1 MDVTLI
7 RHRRRHHKQSGGLLA
22 LRFAL
27 IVLITLLFSG
37 IVFSLLGIAVAAGVY
52 ASFVSE
58 LPSAEEIGR
67 RSVESFET
75 TRIYDRTG
83 QHLLLEIIPNEGGR
97 RTEVP
102 LSQVPA
108 HLRNATIA
116 MEDKTFYTNLVGINV
131 EGVARA
137 VWGELTGADA
147 GGGSSIPQQL
157 IRNVIMTPEER
168 MERSYERK
176 LKEMVLANELT
187 RRYPGIEGR
196 DKILEWYLNA
206 IFYGHF
212 AYGVEAAA
220 QTYFHKHVQD
230 LTLAEAAMIVPLGQR
245 PALNP
250 IDHPDEAKKRQE
262 IVLDQ
267 MYLQGYITAQEAL
280 AAKQE
285 PIVVAPPSF
294 DIVAPHYVLYVRQLL
309 EERFGTDAVYGGG
322 LQVISAVD
330 LDVQK
335 NAEEI
340 VRENVK
346 VISEKYDAHNAAAVV
361 MNAKTAEIIAIVGS
375 ADYFD
380 KAIDGQV
387 NIALVRRQ
395 PGSSFKPYV
404 YATAFAQGYTPATM
418 VMDVRTSFATPDNMP
433 PYVPENYT
441 RTYHGPVLL
450 RQALACSLN
459 IPAVAMAQK
468 VGLDKVVATARA
480 MGISTLTEANYGLAL
495 ALGGTEIT
503 LMDHIVGYSV
513 FANGG
518 TMLGDPI
525 PPERFRPG
533 FRQLDP
539 VAILKVTDAKGNVL
553 YEYKEPQK
561 QKVISPEVAYLITH
575 ILSDNE
581 ARTPEL
587 GPNSALLLKD
597 RPAAAKTGS
606 TNNFH
611 DAWTMGYTPQY
622 VVGVWAGNTDYTE
635 MKNAPGSRT
644 AAPIWNGIMEYLHK
658 DLPVEGFVR
667 PAGLK
672 TCIIDS
678 VSGKLPTEY
687 SPSTRQEVFI
697 EGTVPTASDDIHIP
711 FRICQASG
719 KLASA
724 YCPPEQVTEQ
734 VFEIYPS
741 DAEDWVRE
749 KEIPQPPA
757 DYCDIHGPNLASMEI
772 AISSPRALQP
782 TRGMVTIIGSARP
795 GGMEKYWLQY
805 GEGMSPTAWTP
816 VGPEHGN
823 RVDNNVLENWDTIAL
838 NGLYTLRLNVA
849 VGGGVQQ
856 YDVQVMLDNTPPKV
870 QVVAPAPEQIYRVGE
885 DEWLSIQVEA
895 IDNIDM
901 DKVEVFLDD
910 QPLGFSTV
918 APYVVRWM
926 WKDSKIPVIGTHSV
940 YVIATDAAGNTTQT
954 EPFKVKVEEKK
965 K

>member
-7 RHRRRHHKQSGGLLA
+7 RRRRRHRKQGGGLIA
-22 LRFAL
+22 LRFAM
-27 IVLITLLFSG
+27 IGLITLLFSG
-37 IVFSLLGIAVAAGVY
+37 VAFSLLGIVVAAGVY
-52 ASFVSE
+52 ASLVSE

-67 RSVESFET
+67 RSVETFET

-83 QHLLLEIIPNEGGR
+83 EHLLLEIIPNEGGR

-102 LSQVPA
+102 LAQIPA

-116 MEDKTFYTNLVGINV
+116 MEDKTFYTNPVGINV

-137 VWGELTGADA
+137 VWGEISGEDA
-147 GGGSSIPQQL
+147 GGGSSISQQL
-157 IRNVIMTPEER
+157 IRNVIMSPEER

-176 LKEMVLANELT
+176 VKEMVLAYELT

-196 DKILEWYLNA
+196 DKILEWYLNT

-220 QTYFHKHVQD
+220 QTYFHKPVQD

-245 PALNP
+245 PAMNP
-250 IDHPDEAKKRQE
+250 IDHPEDAKKRQE

-267 MYLQGYITAQEAL
+267 MYLQGYITAEEAL
-280 AAKQE
+280 AAKKE
-285 PIVVAPPSF
+285 RIVAAPPSF

-309 EERFGTDAVYGGG
+309 EERYGTDAVYGGG

-330 LDVQK
+330 LEIQQK
-335 NAEEI
+335 AEEI
-340 VRENVK
+340 VRDG
-346 VISEKYDAHNAAAVV
+346 IAAIREKYNAHNSASVV
-361 MNAKTAEIIAIVGS
+361 MNAKTGEIIAMVGS

-380 KAIDGQV
+380 ETIDGEV
-387 NIALVRRQ
+387 NVALAPRQ

-418 VMDVRTSFATPDNMP
+418 VMDVRTSFTTEDNMP

-459 IPAVAMAQK
+459 IPAVAMAQQ
-468 VGLDKVVATARA
+468 VGLDKVVATARS
-480 MGISTLTEANYGLAL
+480 MGINTLTEANYGLSL
-495 ALGGTEIT
+495 ALGGKEIK
-503 LMDHIVGYSV
+503 LIDHIVGYGV

-518 TMLGDPI
+518 YMLGDPV
-525 PPERFRPG
+525 PPERFQPG

-539 VAILKVTDAKGNVL
+539 VLILKVTDAKGNVL
-553 YEYKEPQK
+553 QEYKEPQK
-561 QKVISPEVAYLITH
+561 QKVISPEVAFLITD

-587 GPNSALLLKD
+587 GPNSALLLD
-597 RPAAAKTGS
+597 NRPAAAKTGS

-611 DAWTMGYTPQY
+611 DTWTMGYTPQY
-622 VVGVWAGNTDYTE
+622 VVGVWVGNTDYTE

-644 AAPIWNGIMEYLHK
+644 AAPIWNGIMEYLHE
-658 DLPVEGFVR
+658 DLPVEAFVR
-667 PAGLK
+667 PPGLK
-672 TCIIDS
+672 TAVIDR
-678 VSGKLPTEY
+678 VSGKLPTQY

-697 EGTVPTASDDIHIP
+697 EGTVPTASDDIHAAY
-711 FRICQASG
+711 RVCQESG
-719 KLASA
+719 KLATA
-724 YCPPEQVTEQ
+724 YCPPEQVAEQ

-741 DAEDWVRE
+741 DAEDWVRG

-757 DYCDIHGPNLASMEI
+757 DYCDVHGPNLASMEV

-782 TRGMVTIIGSARP
+782 VRGIAMIIGSARP
-795 GGMEKYWLQY
+795 GGMEKYWMQY
-805 GEGMSPTAWTP
+805 GEGMSPQAWAP
-816 VGPEHGN
+816 IGPEHGN
-823 RVDNNVLENWDTIAL
+823 QVDNNVLETWDTTAL

-856 YDVQVMLDNTPPKV
+856 YDTPVMVDNTPPKV
-870 QVVAPAPEQIYRVGE
+870 EVVAPAPEQIYRVGE

-895 IDNIDM
+895 RDNIDM
-901 DKVEVFLDD
+901 DKVEVFIDD
-910 QPLGFSTV
+910 QPLGYSTV

-926 WKDSKIPVIGTHSV
+926 WSGSQIPVIGTHSI
-940 YVIATDAAGNTTQT
+940 YVIATDAAGNTTKT
-954 EPFKVKVEEKK
+954 EPFKVKVENKK
-965 K
+965 Q

>member
-7 RHRRRHHKQSGGLLA
+7 RRRRRHHKQSGGLLA

-27 IVLITLLFSG
+27 VALITFLFSG
-37 IVFSLLGIAVAAGVY
+37 VILSLLSIAVAAGVY
-52 ASFVSE
+52 TSFVSE

-102 LSQVPA
+102 LSQIPA
-108 HLRNATIA
+108 NLRNATIA
-116 MEDKTFYTNLVGINV
+116 MEDKTFYTNPVGINF

-137 VWGELTGADA
+137 AWGEISGENA

-157 IRNVIMTPEER
+157 IRNVLMSPEER

-176 LKEMVLANELT
+176 IKEMILAYELT

-196 DKILEWYLNA
+196 DTILEWYLNT

-212 AYGVEAAA
+212 AYGIEAAA

-230 LTLAEAAMIVPLGQR
+230 LTLAESAMLVPLGQR

-250 IDHPDEAKKRQE
+250 IDHPEDAKKRQE

-267 MYLQGYITAQEAL
+267 MYLQGYITAEEAQ
-280 AAKQE
+280 AAKRE
-285 PIVVAPPSF
+285 RIVAAPPSF

-309 EERFGTDAVYGGG
+309 EERYGTDAVYGGG
-322 LQVISAVD
+322 LQVISAID
-330 LDVQK
+330 LDVQRE
-335 NAEEI
+335 AEKI
-340 VRENVK
+340 VKDGVAAIR
-346 VISEKYDAHNAAAVV
+346 EKYNANNSTAVI
-361 MNAKTAEIIAIVGS
+361 MNAKTAEIIAMVGS

-380 KAIDGQV
+380 ETIDGEV
-387 NIALVRRQ
+387 NVALARRQ

-404 YATAFAQGYTPATM
+404 YATAFTQGFTPATM
-418 VMDVRTSFATPDNMP
+418 IMDVRTSFATEGNMP

-441 RTYHGPVLL
+441 RTYNGPVLL

-459 IPAVAMAQK
+459 IPAVSIAQQ

-480 MGISTLTEANYGLAL
+480 MGIDTLTEPNYGLAL
-495 ALGGTEIT
+495 ALGGTEIR
-503 LMDHIVGYSV
+503 LIDHIVGYGV

-518 TMLGDPI
+518 YMFGDPVSV
-525 PPERFRPG
+525 ERFRPG
-533 FRQLDP
+533 YRQLDP
-539 VAILKVTDAKGNVL
+539 VVILKVSDSKGNVL
-553 YEYKEPQK
+553 HEYKEPQR
-561 QKVISPEVAYLITH
+561 QKVISPEVAFLITDV
-575 ILSDNE
+575 LSDNE

-587 GPNSALLLKD
+587 GPNSALLLKN

-622 VVGVWAGNTDYTE
+622 VVGVWVGNTDYAE

-644 AAPIWNGIMEYLHK
+644 AAPIWNKIMEYLHK
-658 DLPVEGFVR
+658 DLPVEPFVR
-667 PAGLK
+667 PPGLK
-672 TCIIDS
+672 TAVIDR
-678 VSGKLPTEY
+678 VSGKRPTQY
-687 SPSTRQEVFI
+687 SSSTRQETFI
-697 EGTVPTASDDIHIP
+697 EGTEPKESDNIHTGYP
-711 FRICQASG
+711 VCQASG

-724 YCPPEQVTEQ
+724 YCPPEQVAEQ
-734 VFEIYPS
+734 VFQIFPS

-749 KEIPQPPA
+749 KGIPQPPT
-757 DYCDIHGPNLASMEI
+757 DYCDVHGPNVASMEI
-772 AISSPRALQP
+772 AISSPRALQSV
-782 TRGMVTIIGSARP
+782 RGVVSIMGSARL
-795 GGMEKYWLQY
+795 GGMEKYWVQY
-805 GEGMSPTAWTP
+805 GQGMSPQTWATI
-816 VGPEHGN
+816 GAEHGN
-823 RVDNNVLENWDTIAL
+823 PVDNNMLEYWDTTGL
-838 NGLYTLRLNVA
+838 NDLYTLRLNVA

-856 YDVQVMLDNTPPKV
+856 YDTQVMVDNTPPKV
-870 QVVAPAPEQIYRVGE
+870 QVVAPVPEQVYRVGE

-895 IDNIDM
+895 HDNIDM
-901 DKVEVFLDD
+901 DKVEVFIDD
-910 QPLGFSTV
+910 QPLGYSTV

-926 WKDSKIPVIGTHSV
+926 WSGSKIPVVGTHTV
-940 YVIATDAAGNTTQT
+940 YVIAVDAAGNTTQT
-954 EPFKVKVEEKK
+954 APFRVKVESRR
-965 K
+965 

>member
-1 MDVTLI
+1 LVVLVTLLL
-7 RHRRRHHKQSGGLLA
+7 SGA
-22 LRFAL
+22 
-27 IVLITLLFSG
+27 I
-37 IVFSLLGIAVAAGVY
+37 FSLLGVVVAAGVY
-52 ASFVSE
+52 TSFVSE

-83 QHLLLEIIPNEGGR
+83 QHLLLEIIPQEGGR

-102 LSQVPA
+102 LSQIPA

-116 MEDKTFYTNLVGINV
+116 MEDKTFYTNPVGINF

-137 VWGELTGADA
+137 IWGEVSGEDA

-157 IRNVIMTPEER
+157 IRNVLMSPEER

-176 LKEMVLANELT
+176 LKEMILAYELT
-187 RRYPGIEGR
+187 RRYPGVEGR
-196 DKILEWYLNA
+196 DKILEWYLNT

-220 QTYFHKHVQD
+220 QTYFHKSVQD

-250 IDHPDEAKKRQE
+250 IDHPEDAKKRQE

-267 MYLQGYITAQEAL
+267 MYLQGYITAEEAL

-285 PIVVAPPSF
+285 RIVAAPPSF

-309 EERFGTDAVYGGG
+309 EQRYGTDAVYGGG
-322 LQVISAVD
+322 LQVISAID

-335 NAEEI
+335 EAERI
-340 VRENVK
+340 VREGVAA
-346 VISEKYDAHNAAAVV
+346 IREKHNANNAAAVV
-361 MNAKTAEIIAIVGS
+361 MDAKTAEIIAMVGS

-380 KAIDGQV
+380 KTIDGEV
-387 NIALVRRQ
+387 NVALVERQ

-418 VMDVRTSFATPDNMP
+418 IMDVRTSFTTPDNMP

-459 IPAVAMAQK
+459 IPAVAMAQR
-468 VGLDKVVATARA
+468 VGVDKVVATARA
-480 MGISTLTEANYGLAL
+480 MGISNLTDANYGLSL
-495 ALGGTEIT
+495 ALGGKEIK
-503 LMDHIVGYSV
+503 LIDHIVGYGV
-513 FANGG
+513 FANGCY
-518 TMLGDPI
+518 MLGDPI

-539 VAILKVTDAKGNVL
+539 VLILKVTDSKGNVL
-553 YEYKEPQK
+553 QEYKEPQR
-561 QKVISPEVAYLITH
+561 QKVISPEVAFLITD

-587 GPNSALLLKD
+587 GPNSALLLKN

-611 DAWTMGYTPQY
+611 DTWTMGYTPQY
-622 VVGVWAGNTDYTE
+622 VVGVWVGNTDYAE

-658 DLPVEGFVR
+658 DLPVESFVR

-672 TCIIDS
+672 TAVIDR
-678 VSGKLPTEY
+678 VSGKRPTEY

-697 EGTVPTASDDIHIP
+697 EGTEPTASDDIHIP
-711 FRICQASG
+711 YRICQASG

-734 VFEIYPS
+734 VFEIYPP

-749 KEIPQPPA
+749 KGIPQPPT

-782 TRGMVTIIGSARP
+782 VRGMISIIGSARP
-795 GGMEKYWLQY
+795 GGMEKYWMQY
-805 GEGMSPTAWTP
+805 GEGMAPSQWTP
-816 VGPEHGN
+816 IGPEHGN
-823 RVDNNVLENWDTIAL
+823 QVDNNVLENWDTIAL

-856 YDVQVMLDNTPPKV
+856 YDTQVMVDNTPPKV
-870 QVVAPAPEQIYRVGE
+870 VVVAPAPEQIYRVGE

-895 IDNIDM
+895 HDNIAM

-910 QPLGFSTV
+910 QPLGYSTV

-926 WKDSKIPVIGTHSV
+926 WSGSQIPVVGTHSI

-954 EPFKVKVEEKK
+954 EPFKVKVENKK
-965 K
+965 P

>member
-1 MDVTLI
+1 MDVPLI
-7 RHRRRHHKQSGGLLA
+7 RRRRHRKQGGGLLA
-22 LRFAL
+22 LRFAMIGL
-27 IVLITLLFSG
+27 MALLFSAMA
-37 IVFSLLGIAVAAGVY
+37 FSLLGIVVGAGVY
-52 ASFVSE
+52 ASLTSD

-102 LSQVPA
+102 LSQIPA

-116 MEDKTFYTNLVGINV
+116 MEDKTFYTNPVGINI

-137 VWGELTGADA
+137 AWGEISGEYA

-176 LKEMVLANELT
+176 LKEMVLAYELT

-196 DKILEWYLNA
+196 DKILEWYLNT

-267 MYLQGYITAQEAL
+267 MYLQGYITSEEAL

-285 PIVVAPPSF
+285 RIVVAPPSF

-309 EERFGTDAVYGGG
+309 EERYGTDAVYGGG

-330 LDVQK
+330 LDVQQ
-335 NAEEI
+335 NAERI
-340 VRENVK
+340 VREGVEA
-346 VISEKYDAHNAAAVV
+346 IREKYNANNAAAVV
-361 MNAKTAEIIAIVGS
+361 MNTKTAEIIALVGS

-380 KAIDGQV
+380 KAIDGEV
-387 NIALVRRQ
+387 NMALVRRQ

-418 VMDVRTSFATPDNMP
+418 IMDVRTSFTTPDNQP

-441 RTYHGPVLL
+441 RTYNGPVLL

-468 VGLDKVVATARA
+468 VGIDKVVATARA
-480 MGISTLTEANYGLAL
+480 MGINTLTEANYGLSL
-495 ALGGTEIT
+495 ALGGKEIN
-503 LMDHIVGYSV
+503 LLENVVGYSV

-518 TMLGDPI
+518 YMLGDPI
-525 PPERFRPG
+525 PPERFKPG

-553 YEYKEPQK
+553 YEYKEPHK
-561 QKVISPEVAYLITH
+561 QKVISPEVSFLITD

-587 GPNSALLLKD
+587 GPNSALLLKN

-611 DAWTMGYTPQY
+611 DAWTMGFTPQY
-622 VVGVWAGNTDYTE
+622 VVGVWAGNSDYTE

-644 AAPIWNGIMEYLHK
+644 AAPIWNAIMEYLHQ
-658 DLPVEGFVR
+658 DLPVEAFVR
-667 PAGLK
+667 PPGLK
-672 TCIIDS
+672 TAIIDR
-678 VSGKLPTEY
+678 VSGKLPTQY

-697 EGTVPTASDDIHIP
+697 EGTVPAVSDDIHMP
-711 FRICQASG
+711 YRLCQASG
-719 KLASA
+719 KLATDN
-724 YCPPEQVTEQ
+724 CPPEQVTEQ
-734 VFEIYPS
+734 VFEIYPA
-741 DAEDWVRE
+741 DAEDWVRD
-749 KEIPQPPA
+749 KQLPQPPV
-757 DYCDIHGPNLASMEI
+757 DYCDVHGPNLASAEI
-772 AISSPRALQP
+772 VISSPRALQSV
-782 TRGMVTIIGSARP
+782 RGMVMIIGSARP

-805 GEGMSPTAWTP
+805 GEGMSPKTWTP
-816 VGPEHGN
+816 IGPEHGN
-823 RVDNNVLENWDTIAL
+823 QVDNNVLENWDTITL

-856 YDVQVMLDNTPPKV
+856 YDTQVMVDNTPPRV
-870 QVVAPAPEQIYRVGE
+870 RVVAPAPEQVYRVGE

-895 IDNIDM
+895 IDNINM
-901 DKVEVFLDD
+901 DKVEVFIDD
-910 QPLGFSTV
+910 QPLGYSTV

-926 WKDSKIPVIGTHSV
+926 WKGSQIPVLGTHTV

-954 EPFKVKVEEKK
+954 EPFKVKVEQKQK
-965 K
+965 

>member
-7 RHRRRHHKQSGGLLA
+7 RRRRRHHKQSGGLIA

-27 IVLITLLFSG
+27 IGLITLLFSG
-37 IVFSLLGIAVAAGVY
+37 VAFSLLGVVVAAGVY
-52 ASFVSE
+52 ASLVSE

-67 RSVESFET
+67 RSVETFET

-83 QHLLLEIIPNEGGR
+83 EHLLLEIIPNEGGR

-102 LSQVPA
+102 LAQIPA

-116 MEDKTFYTNLVGINV
+116 MEDKTFYTNPVGINF

-137 VWGELTGADA
+137 IWGEVSGEDA

-157 IRNVIMTPEER
+157 IRNVLMSPEER

-176 LKEMVLANELT
+176 LKEMVLAYELT

-196 DKILEWYLNA
+196 DKILEWYLNT

-212 AYGVEAAA
+212 AYGIEAAA

-245 PALNP
+245 PAMNP
-250 IDHPDEAKKRQE
+250 IDHPEDAKKRQE

-267 MYLQGYITAQEAL
+267 MYLQGYITAEEAQ
-280 AAKQE
+280 AAKKE
-285 PIVVAPPSF
+285 RIVAAPPSF

-309 EERFGTDAVYGGG
+309 EERYGTDAVYGGG
-322 LQVISAVD
+322 LQVISAID
-330 LDVQK
+330 LEVQQK
-335 NAEEI
+335 AEEI
-340 VRENVK
+340 VREGVAS
-346 VISEKYDAHNAAAVV
+346 IRDKYNANNAAAVV
-361 MNAKTAEIIAIVGS
+361 MNTKTAEILAMVGS

-380 KAIDGQV
+380 ETIDGEV
-387 NIALVRRQ
+387 NVALVPRQ

-418 VMDVRTSFATPDNMP
+418 IMDVRTSFTTEDNMP

-459 IPAVAMAQK
+459 IPAVAMAQR

-480 MGISTLTEANYGLAL
+480 MGIDTLTESNYGLSL
-495 ALGGTEIT
+495 ALGGTEIR
-503 LMDHIVGYSV
+503 LIDHIVGYGV

-518 TMLGDPI
+518 YMLGDPV

-533 FRQLDP
+533 FRQLEP
-539 VAILKVTDAKGNVL
+539 VLILKVTDAKGNVL
-553 YEYKEPQK
+553 QEYKEPQR
-561 QKVISPEVAYLITH
+561 QKVISPEVAFLITD

-587 GPNSALLLKD
+587 GPNSALLLKN

-611 DAWTMGYTPQY
+611 DGWTMGYTPQY
-622 VVGVWAGNTDYTE
+622 VVGVWVGNTDYTE

-644 AAPIWNGIMEYLHK
+644 AAPIWNGIMEYLHE
-658 DLPVEGFVR
+658 DLPVEAFVR
-667 PAGLK
+667 PPGLK
-672 TCIIDS
+672 TAVIDR
-678 VSGKLPTEY
+678 VSGKLPNQY

-697 EGTVPTASDDIHIP
+697 EGTVPTASDDIHVAY
-711 FRICQASG
+711 RVCQASG
-719 KLASA
+719 KLATA

-741 DAEDWVRE
+741 DAEDWVRG

-782 TRGMVTIIGSARP
+782 VRGMVMIIGSARP
-795 GGMEKYWLQY
+795 GGMEKYWIQY
-805 GEGMSPTAWTP
+805 GEGMSPQAWVP
-816 VGPEHGN
+816 IGPEHGN
-823 RVDNNVLENWDTIAL
+823 QVDNNVLENWDTTAL

-856 YDVQVMLDNTPPKV
+856 YDTAVMVDNTPPRV
-870 QVVAPAPEQIYRVGE
+870 QVVAPAPEQVYRVGE

-895 IDNIDM
+895 RDNIDM
-901 DKVEVFLDD
+901 EKVEVFIDD
-910 QPLGFSTV
+910 QPLGYSTV

-926 WKDSKIPVIGTHSV
+926 WSGSQIPVIGTHSV
-940 YVIATDAAGNTTQT
+940 YVIATDAAGNTTKT
-954 EPFKVKVEEKK
+954 EPFKVKVENKK
-965 K
+965 Q